1 MLSNY
6 FGVTVILELH
16 ALAGIKLKISSGKEK
31 KERINKFFLYNTY
44 EIK

>member
-31 KERINKFFLYNTY
+31 KNVLTSFFCITTT
-44 EIK
+44 K